1 MVRRKET
8 KTTALVLT
16 VVITSLSIICSLNGY
31 AVDKVGIGKD
41 TSVIARFAYSFF
53 HASVV
58 HALLNCWCLLSVV
71 FIYNIP
77 LSYIAIA
84 YFIAVTYP
92 AGTLCELVGSGGA
105 PVPTVGLSA
114 VCFALLGMA
123 AFQVRRKLYFQVWVL
138 SFIAMGFV
146 LPSLCVLCGLDVASP
161 DNILHIY
168 CYVAGL
174 FVGFLD
180 SPVPWKRK

>member
-1 MVRRKET
+1 MVRREKA
-8 KTTALVLT
+8 KTAALVLT
-16 VVITSLSIICSLNGY
+16 AVIMSISIICSLNGY
-31 AVDKVGIGKD
+31 AVDNVGISKD

-84 YFIAVTYP
+84 YIIAVTYP
-92 AGTLCELVGSGGA
+92 VGTLCALLGNGAA

-114 VCFALLGMA
+114 VCFALFGMV
-123 AFQVRRKLYFQVWVL
+123 AFKVKRKLYFHTWVL
-138 SFIAMGFV
+138 SFIAVGFI
-146 LPSLCVLCGLDVASP
+146 LPYLCSLCGLSVATP

-174 FVGFLD
+174 IVGFLD
-180 SPVPWKRK
+180 SPAPWKRK